1 MCARAGPRPK
11 FEQRGVLRAP
21 ARRRG
26 PARRACDTR
35 AVSTLDALAR
45 ELHSTWLREI
55 PLAAAMAIEIAA
67 CTPEELAVRAPLAP
81 NRNLHG
87 TAFAGSL
94 FSLCALTAWGAA
106 WLALRQRGLDG
117 VLVLADS
124 RIRFR
129 KAVSGELLCRC
140 RPDLSAVERSLAG
153 LEATRRASFTLVCTI
168 DQHGKNAVTFDGDYV
183 VHSREQ
189 PHARP

>member
-1 MCARAGPRPK
+1 M
-11 FEQRGVLRAP
+11 
-21 ARRRG
+21 
-26 PARRACDTR
+26 
-35 AVSTLDALAR
+35 STLDELAL

-55 PLAAAMAIEIAA
+55 PLAAAMAIEIAG

-129 KAVSGELLCRC
+129 KAVSGDIVCRC

-153 LEATRRASFTLVCTI
+153 LEATRRANITLVCTI
-168 DQHGKNAVTFDGDYV
+168 DQHDKNGVTFDGEYV
-183 VHSREQ
+183 VHAKK
-189 PHARP
+189 HARA